1 MNFQLKDFDG
11 PLDLLL
17 TLIGKAQ
24 IDIRD
29 IFISNITDQ
38 YLEIV
43 REAADLN
50 MDEAS
55 DFLVMA
61 ATLVEIKSRA
71 LLPRKPETEEEQED
85 PETELIRRLEEYK
98 RFKESADE
106 LRSFEEAA
114 KHVFTK
120 LPEEYPL
127 PPQEIELVG
136 LTLEGL
142 TEAFLRIWARKPE
155 AEEPTE
161 NHYAARNIHRD
172 QHTIQECMLDLIR
185 IIHTKG
191 RMKFEEAFSAVPTKE
206 EVVTYFL
213 AVLELLKMGRIHVVQ
228 DGVYGGIEV
237 RSGRAPFRDVPEETH
252 FGGKT
257 KKKERALKD
266 REEQA
271 VGREREGKN

>member
-71 LLPRKPETEEEQED
+71 LLPRKPETEEEQE
-85 PETELIRRLEEYK
+85 
-98 RFKESADE
+98 
-106 LRSFEEAA
+106 
-114 KHVFTK
+114 
-120 LPEEYPL
+120 
-127 PPQEIELVG
+127 
-136 LTLEGL
+136 
-142 TEAFLRIWARKPE
+142 AFLRGYQQIAPCNRN
-155 AEEPTE
+155 AI
-161 NHYAARNIHRD
+161 HYYMA
-172 QHTIQECMLDLIR
+172 QCY
-185 IIHTKG
+185 
-191 RMKFEEAFSAVPTKE
+191 V
-206 EVVTYFL
+206 YFL
-213 AVLELLKMGRIHVVQ
+213 QFSGDDAEYCDYIRNWLKR
-228 DGVYGGIEV
+228 YF
-237 RSGRAPFRDVPEETH
+237 SSPSFRYSHGT
-252 FGGKT
+252 
-257 KKKERALKD
+257 
-266 REEQA
+266 
-271 VGREREGKN
+271 